1 MNKNEICFLSA
12 YEMKEKIARQELTSR
27 EITETIIERI
37 EKINPII
44 NAYCTKTFDFARKM
58 AEAADKGIKKGEKTG
73 LLNGIPTS
81 IKDLN
86 LTGGIRTTLGSMI
99 FEDNIPEDDELVVKR
114 LKDAGI
120 VLLGKTNTPEFGHKA
135 VTDNL
140 IFGESKNPWDR
151 ERTTGGSSGG
161 AAAAVASGISPLAQ
175 GSDGGGSIRIPSC
188 LCGVFGLKPSYGRVP
203 KLWEKISFNR
213 LSHNGPITRFV
224 KDAALMLDAISS
236 YSSVDKYSLSSPEKP
251 YIESL
256 KEIPKR
262 VKIGYSLDL
271 GDVKALDP
279 EIKKKILE
287 SLDKFEKLDWPV
299 EEIKIKLKQLYRSFI
314 SLVTAGYA
322 YDYSKYL
329 KDWEEKMTPTFVNM
343 IRAGIS
349 YTGMDIMHAELQSI
363 KIYNQF
369 TEYFKHYDILIT
381 PTTAVT
387 AFELG
392 KMYPDQIEGKTVSP
406 VGWMPFTYPFN
417 LTGHPA
423 ASIPCGWSAERLPIG
438 MQIVGPSNDDKLVLQ
453 VSKAFEEI
461 SPWQNR
467 RPDFD

>member
-1 MNKNEICFLSA
+1 VQL
-12 YEMKEKIARQELTSR
+12 QQL
-27 EITETIIERI
+27 
-37 EKINPII
+37 
-44 NAYCTKTFDFARKM
+44 
-58 AEAADKGIKKGEKTG
+58 
-73 LLNGIPTS
+73 
-81 IKDLN
+81 
-86 LTGGIRTTLGSMI
+86 
-99 FEDNIPEDDELVVKR
+99 
-114 LKDAGI
+114 
-120 VLLGKTNTPEFGHKA
+120 
-135 VTDNL
+135 
-140 IFGESKNPWDR
+140 
-151 ERTTGGSSGG
+151 
-161 AAAAVASGISPLAQ
+161 PL
-175 GSDGGGSIRIPSC
+175 D
-188 LCGVFGLKPSYGRVP
+188 GVFGLKPSYGRVP